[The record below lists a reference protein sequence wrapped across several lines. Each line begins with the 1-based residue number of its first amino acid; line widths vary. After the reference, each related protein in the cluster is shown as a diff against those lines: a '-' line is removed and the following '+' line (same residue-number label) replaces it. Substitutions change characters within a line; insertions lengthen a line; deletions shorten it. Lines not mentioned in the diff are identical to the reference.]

1 MVSYKQE
8 AMLIGLAAGSTKKVT
23 GRTWQWNGEYDEQMT
38 EAGGTSWTMAWLWK
52 VTGRTC

>member
-1 MVSYKQE
+1 MVAYEQE
-8 AMLIGLAAGSTKKVT
+8 AKLVGLAAGST

>member
-1 MVSYKQE
+1 MVAYEQE
-8 AMLIGLAAGSTKKVT
+8 AKLVGLAAGST
-23 GRTWQWNGEYDEQMT
+23 GRTWQWNGEYDEQRT